1 MSPVIAWSAFAGAW
15 LLVAGP
21 VYQAALELSAEEIE
35 REAIAAVQKEAEPP
49 RVSTWWWLLPPVGY
63 LLSRRQ
69 YRAYRRDV
77 MTSLT
82 RSQREQLVRF
92 TDKANGWIFI
102 ALGAFLVAI
111 ADTWQ
116 VRELYGWPLW
126 IYVLVVAGMIFAC
139 AFNTAFRMKRS
150 DDMLHLNDA
159 PAGDAG
165 DAGQPAV
172 SG

>member
-1 MSPVIAWSAFAGAW
+1 MSEVIAWSAFAGAW

-21 VYQAALELSAEEIE
+21 VYQAALELTAEEVE
-35 REAIAAVQKEAEPP
+35 RDAIDAAKNRVELP
-49 RVSTWWWLLPPVGY
+49 RTSAWWWLLPPVGY

-69 YRAYRRDV
+69 HRAYRVSV

-82 RSQREQLVRF
+82 RTQLEQLVRF
-92 TDKANGWIFI
+92 ADKANGWIFI

-116 VRELYGWPLW
+116 LREIYRWPLW
-126 IYVLVVAGMIFAC
+126 LYVLVMAVMLFAC
-139 AFNTAFRMKRS
+139 AFNTAIRMKRS
-150 DDMLHLNDA
+150 HDVLQQNDGEA
-159 PAGDAG
+159 AA
-165 DAGQPAV
+165 AGQRAT